1 MCARYHAK
9 CFPHTISGIPHQL
22 LYVRIIIIP
31 ILQTRKLTLSNVGPC
46 SKTQN
51 VCDLSQ
57 NSPFSL
63 IYHLFRIKGLHSK
76 HWWGRVLLKEPI
88 IDLPRH
94 WKCPREPLSSLQTLI
109 LFRQQY
115 VTLVD
120 LVGVTEWWQFQ
131 SIKLVIGGCHLT
143 LFWPKRYQKSLLDF
157 QKRFFFPPW
166 QIRHE
171 KEKGLLRQLLLLAEH
186 CQMCEDSMVG
196 AWAAVLWARVKGGG
210 IAHTLMVSEWKRK
223 IFRIW
228 SHCFASKPTCDLLL
242 LEFL

>member
-1 MCARYHAK
+1 MSHGLS
-9 CFPHTISGIPHQL
+9 PISSFWESWYL
-22 LYVRIIIIP
+22 LFIKQRSCVPDTMPSAFHILFLVFLTSSYMSGIIIIP

-63 IYHLFRIKGLHSK
+63 IYHFFRIKGLHSK

-94 WKCPREPLSSLQTLI
+94 WKCPREPLPSLQTLI

-131 SIKLVIGGCHLT
+131 SI
-143 LFWPKRYQKSLLDF
+143 
-157 QKRFFFPPW
+157 
-166 QIRHE
+166 
-171 KEKGLLRQLLLLAEH
+171 
-186 CQMCEDSMVG
+186 
-196 AWAAVLWARVKGGG
+196 
-210 IAHTLMVSEWKRK
+210 
-223 IFRIW
+223 
-228 SHCFASKPTCDLLL
+228 
-242 LEFL
+242 